1 MASQEAGKV
10 TAPRAARQ
18 RPGEIV
24 FVIVLALLVAAAAY
38 FREEIQYFIQLQAW
52 NPGQPAHTVASFLQA
67 GRAGNAR
74 ESDRYVDPNL
84 FHPLEENGRF
94 VGYQMGMP
102 PIGNIE
108 YRFSE
113 LAGPGEIRATHSELV
128 FKGRGAAMVT
138 VPDASGHPIVYRLE
152 MQGGSWKITEI
163 RGGRLRR

>member
-10 TAPRAARQ
+10 SAGRAARR
-18 RPGEIV
+18 RPGEIA
-24 FVIVLALLVAAAAY
+24 FVIILALLVAVAAY
-38 FREEIQYFIQLQAW
+38 FREEIQYFFQLQAW
-52 NPGQPAHTVASFLQA
+52 NPGQPAQTVVSFLQA
-67 GRAGNAR
+67 GRAGKSS

-84 FHPLEENGRF
+84 FHPLEEHGQF
-94 VGYQMGMP
+94 AGYQMGMP

-128 FKGRGAAMVT
+128 FKGPGAAMVS
-138 VPDASGHPIVYRLE
+138 VPDASGHRIVYRLE